1 MSFKLSHKGN
11 FNPLAKIVI
20 DGMSIPLIEKDF
32 SKESSSKNDL
42 PSHKVT
48 ASSNFRSVKDNSSR
62 HLSAKDIECAIK
74 TAIDSLSSDLH
85 KSQHCHRKK
94 KKYGKAKIKTVLVS
108 ESDSSDSELSIVS
121 LQSEINQRYAL
132 TKSTNRGSDQQ
143 SETSSSTHLSSN
155 SSGSERIQY
164 TDITLAICSR
174 FKEIFD
180 SEQGKRKEKAKV
192 LLDKYKKGIRI
203 DRKRAMDWK
212 NEKESRKIS
221 SGPSN
226 EFPIRS
232 DKYVSTKQTNDNSM
246 LDSVSGCKQAH
257 KNEEPPSTPPKKI
270 RTGQQ
275 LPKNN
280 SRIHKRTDEEANN
293 NDVQYVFVNTKAFPD
308 LEEYCKIL
316 EQLKNHH
323 FDEESQ
329 RGRHLCRLL
338 IWSVVDSKLFPTP
351 DQIHYPDLHKP
362 AVNFGFLI
370 EALKS
375 TQHKKLLNAIPTL
388 NRIINEGKIGTTKSN
403 IINRIQ
409 HWLGSGSADFIIDV
423 PTTLSALTSFLL
435 FVPSPVRSGASPSEN
450 HYKAQLWAKIL
461 SDAFT
466 LNIDPFEP
474 TWELHHQI
482 PGDSGKGSSRSDFA
496 CVAISLNTKEQYPFF
511 ILEVEVDG
519 VWIHKDFAVVV
530 AEAVSTLNRI
540 LSTYIILE
548 SEISKVRVHVAL
560 ANNAHIRLGILRPLY
575 NHESNC
581 IIYIYNQDVKS
592 FDLQSGC
599 METDIENVFNL
610 INYLRQVVCKDG
622 QYMKNLLN
630 RESYGNKRKFYPELP
645 RIPLEA
651 EKSRTPKINI
661 TPMVKRVRYE
671 VNSNGYKNDKDN
683 SSYYCVDSMTPE
695 EDSISLSPIIHNGF

>member
-1 MSFKLSHKGN
+1 
-11 FNPLAKIVI
+11 
-20 DGMSIPLIEKDF
+20 
-32 SKESSSKNDL
+32 
-42 PSHKVT
+42 
-48 ASSNFRSVKDNSSR
+48 
-62 HLSAKDIECAIK
+62 
-74 TAIDSLSSDLH
+74 
-85 KSQHCHRKK
+85 
-94 KKYGKAKIKTVLVS
+94 
-108 ESDSSDSELSIVS
+108 
-121 LQSEINQRYAL
+121 
-132 TKSTNRGSDQQ
+132 
-143 SETSSSTHLSSN
+143 
-155 SSGSERIQY
+155 
-164 TDITLAICSR
+164 
-174 FKEIFD
+174 
-180 SEQGKRKEKAKV
+180 
-192 LLDKYKKGIRI
+192 
-203 DRKRAMDWK
+203 MDWK

-221 SGPSN
+221 SGPSVNIHNSTFSGNIATLNDRTISCVPSKKRKQTEN

-293 NDVQYVFVNTKAFPD
+293 NDVQ
-308 LEEYCKIL
+308 IL

-338 IWSVVDSKLFPTP
+338 IWSVVDK
-351 DQIHYPDLHKP
+351 
-362 AVNFGFLI
+362 
-370 EALKS
+370 ALKS
-375 TQHKKLLNAIPTL
+375 TQHKKLLNAIPAL
-388 NRIINEGKIGTTKSN
+388 NRIINEGKIGTTKSS

-409 HWLGSGSADFIIDV
+409 HWL
-423 PTTLSALTSFLL
+423 
-435 FVPSPVRSGASPSEN
+435 
-450 HYKAQLWAKIL
+450 AQLWAKIL
-461 SDAFT
+461 SDAFN
-466 LNIDPFEP
+466 LNIDSFEP

-482 PGDSGKGSSRSDFA
+482 PGDKF
-496 CVAISLNTKEQYPFF
+496 
-511 ILEVEVDG
+511 EVDG
-519 VWIHKDFAVVV
+519 VRIHKDFAVVV
-530 AEAVSTLNRI
+530 AEAVYTLNRI

-560 ANNAHIRLGILRPLY
+560 TNNAHIRLGILRPLY

-581 IIYIYNQDVKS
+581 IIYIYDQDVKS

-651 EKSRTPKINI
+651 EKSKTPKINI